1 MQKNKNIMWSR
12 SRESDDIERDSRCG
26 YADTRDVHCKL
37 PATKLPYYM
46 AHTSVMSLL
55 GLLAQVPSQE
65 LRQAQEQ
72 RAEGEQAQNGAG
84 GGALTG
90 TGDVAMEAKGAEQHC
105 CYQKDKIR
113 K

>member
-1 MQKNKNIMWSR
+1 MWS
-12 SRESDDIERDSRCG
+12 SRESDDIERGSRCG

-55 GLLAQVPSQE
+55 GLLAPG
-65 LRQAQEQ
+65 
-72 RAEGEQAQNGAG
+72 AESGASTGTGAAG
-84 GGALTG
+84 GGRTGTKWRRRRRIAG